1 MTFGIETREDAIEIL
16 KCFAGHAYMNGKFQ
30 AWSEGPEAWADQLDG
45 MTDSEAVSIGRL
57 FAKYQL
63 QKGE

>member
-16 KCFAGHAYMNGKFQ
+16 KCFAAHAYTHGKFQ
-30 AWSEGPEAWADQLDG
+30 AWSQGPEAWADQLDG
-45 MTDSEAVSIGRL
+45 MTDSEAVAIGRL
-57 FAKYQL
+57 FAKHQL